1 MLIIICT
8 FQIILSLKTISKLFE
23 YFSCY
28 MSFTIETEQSNK
40 ISFLDVNVTRK
51 QGKFTISFYQKPTF
65 NGIYTILIT
74 FY

>member
-1 MLIIICT
+1 
-8 FQIILSLKTISKLFE
+8 
-23 YFSCY
+23 
-28 MSFTIETEQSNK
+28 MSFTIETEQNNK